1 MKMALCITCF
11 IMVGLAGSGQQ
22 LEGGWSGY
30 YLAGNVSFLKTE
42 LYVTIN
48 KINDTHIEGTCTKI
62 VKNDTSV
69 CFLKGRFLRNKK
81 LFLEE
86 TGFIRN
92 YADTVRSKNSCFQQF
107 TLFYRENKKGITL
120 HGDFTTK
127 TCGDGTVFLTKRL

>member
-1 MKMALCITCF
+1 MKIAVCIIWFCMF
-11 IMVGLAGSGQQ
+11 GLGSNGQQ
-22 LEGGWSGY
+22 LEGEWGGY
-30 YLAGNVSFLKTE
+30 YLAGNISFLKTE
-42 LYVTIN
+42 LFVTIN
-48 KINDTHIEGTCTKI
+48 KITDTQIEGTCTTI

-69 CFLKGRFLRNKK
+69 CSVQGRFLSKKK

-86 TGFIRN
+86 TGFTRH
-92 YADTVRSKNSCFQQF
+92 YADTLRTKNSCFQQF